1 MRGKSLCVLLLEPR
15 DELTPLCEVL
25 RCVPYALL
33 LGAWLVIR
41 GEYPVS
47 FLKPLMEDAVHDYYQ
62 QQPCA
67 RYGHL
72 LYARPCARVRDR
84 LV

>member
-1 MRGKSLCVLLLEPR
+1 MPALFSSFIAYVHLASSPAMRGKSLCVLLLEPR

-33 LGAWLVIR
+33 LGVWLVLR

-47 FLKPLMEDAVHDYYQ
+47 FLKP
-62 QQPCA
+62 
-67 RYGHL
+67 
-72 LYARPCARVRDR
+72 
-84 LV
+84 